1 MPIFLV
7 TFEIRNGE
15 SEYISHRVAEADT
28 LDGAEEKARRYIS
41 DFWGDAT
48 VQDKENKN
56 RFWLEDWSECISLSG
71 IEEVTV
77 EQLIQRLSIK

>member
-1 MPIFLV
+1 VPIFLV

-15 SEYISHRVAEADT
+15 SEYISHRVTKATT
-28 LDGAEEKARRYIS
+28 LKGAERKARRYIS

-48 VQDKENKN
+48 VQDKENEN
-56 RFWLEDWSECISLSG
+56 RFWLEDWSECISIDG

-77 EQLIQRLSIK
+77 DQLIQRLSIE